1 MDPNEYISISEF
13 CNCYNIEI
21 GFIRSLNEKG
31 LLETVVI
38 SEQEF
43 IGKEKIGDLERM
55 MRLHYDLQINL
66 EGIDAINNLLERV
79 SGLQNEI
86 RVLQN
91 RLRRY
96 EE

>member
-1 MDPNEYISISEF
+1 MEPNEYILISEF
-13 CNCYNIEI
+13 CNCHKIEVN
-21 GFIRSLNEKG
+21 FVRSLREHG
-31 LLETVVI
+31 LLETVVMR
-38 SEQEF
+38 EQEF
-43 IGKEKIGDLERM
+43 IPREQVRDLERM
-55 MRLHYDLQINL
+55 MRLHYELQINL

-79 SGLQNEI
+79 SSLQNEV

>member
-1 MDPNEYISISEF
+1 MNPNEYISITEF
-13 CNCYNIEI
+13 CNCHNIEI
-21 GFIRSLNEKG
+21 GFVRSLHENG

-38 SEQEF
+38 REQEF
-43 IGKEKIGDLERM
+43 IGREKVGDLERM
-55 MRLHYDLQINL
+55 MRLHYDLEINL

>member
-13 CNCYNIEI
+13 CDCHNIEVS
-21 GFIRSLNEKG
+21 FVRSLNEQG
-31 LLETVVI
+31 LLQTIVI
-38 SEQEF
+38 SEKEF
-43 IGKEKIGDLERM
+43 IERERVRELERM

-79 SGLQNEI
+79 TELQKEI
-86 RVLQN
+86 RLLQN